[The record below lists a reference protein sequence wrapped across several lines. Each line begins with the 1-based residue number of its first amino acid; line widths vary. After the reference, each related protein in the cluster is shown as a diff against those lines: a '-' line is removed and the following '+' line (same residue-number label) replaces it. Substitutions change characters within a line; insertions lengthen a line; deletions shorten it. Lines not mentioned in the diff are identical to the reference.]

1 MFQISA
7 SPRCTKQNREEFD
20 LDTFDRIQ
28 ERAGLLVKRD
38 SLTPPRKG
46 LLNQSS
52 VEEDEVGDGALWTI
66 HDI

>member
-7 SPRCTKQNREEFD
+7 SPRCTKQNREQFD
-20 LDTFDRIQ
+20 LDIFDRMQ

-46 LLNQSS
+46 LLNQNS
-52 VEEDEVGDGALWTI
+52 VEEDEVGYGGLWTI